1 MARKKILRANHKA
14 YMARKKILR
23 ANHKAYMAKNL
34 RKAMMKRSE
43 LETKF
48 YRTKNPV
55 DQVAYKKQKN
65 FVSRLYKRERRKF
78 YNNLDTHNITDNK
91 RFWRT
96 MKPLFNDKSSS
107 NQVNNLLIDGKI
119 VNKDDEIAQNPNNYF
134 VNAVKSLDIKENID
148 DPIDAA
154 IKKFAV
160 HLSILKIKEKVKC
173 DIFAFNEVTFQEI
186 EQELRNLD
194 TKKSTTFN
202 NIPPKHLKENYDI
215 CSRNIMQLINET
227 IIDRDF
233 PN

>member
-1 MARKKILRANHKA
+1 MT
-14 YMARKKILR
+14 
-23 ANHKAYMAKNL
+23 KNL

-78 YNNLDTHNITDNK
+78 YNNLDIHNITDNK

-119 VNKDDEIAQNPNNYF
+119 VNKDDEIAQNLNNYF
-134 VNAVKSLDIKENID
+134 ANVVKSLDIKENRYLLTENNNID

-154 IKKFAV
+154 IKKFAL
-160 HLSILKIKEKVKC
+160 HPSILKIKEKVKC
-173 DIFAFNEVTFQEI
+173 DIFAFN

-227 IIDRDF
+227 IIDCDF
-233 PN
+233 PQ

>member
-1 MARKKILRANHKA
+1 MKKKILRANHKA
-14 YMARKKILR
+14 YIT
-23 ANHKAYMAKNL
+23 KNL
-34 RKAMMKRSE
+34 RKAMMKTSE

-78 YNNLDTHNITDNK
+78 YNNLDIHNITDK

-119 VNKDDEIAQNPNNYF
+119 VNKDEIAQNLNNYF
-134 VNAVKSLDIKENID
+134 ANAVKSLDINENRYLLTENKNID

-154 IKKFAV
+154 IKKFAL
-160 HLSILKIKEKVKC
+160 HPSILKIKEKVKC
-173 DIFAFNEVTFQEI
+173 DRFAFNDVTSQEI

-202 NIPPKHLKENYDI
+202 NIPPKHLE
-215 CSRNIMQLINET
+215 L
-227 IIDRDF
+227 
-233 PN
+233 

>member
-1 MARKKILRANHKA
+1 MKKKILTANHKA
-14 YMARKKILR
+14 YMT
-23 ANHKAYMAKNL
+23 KNL
-34 RKAMMKRSE
+34 RKAMMKRSK

-65 FVSRLYKRERRKF
+65 FVSRLCKRERRKF

-119 VNKDDEIAQNPNNYF
+119 VNKDDEIAQNLNNYF
-134 VNAVKSLDIKENID
+134 ANAVKSLDIKENRYLLTENNID
-148 DPIDAA
+148 DPINAA

-160 HLSILKIKEKVKC
+160 HPSILKIKQKIKC
-173 DIFAFNEVTFQEI
+173 EIFAFNKVTFQEI

-227 IIDRDF
+227 INDCDF
-233 PN
+233 PQ